1 MVERVFI
8 VTGAAKGI
16 GFACARR
23 LLEDGNKVVLA
34 DINQADGKKA
44 LIELASGEERALFVE
59 CDVSNKLEVHNL
71 VAETLSAFG
80 RIDGL
85 VNNAGIAVKGG
96 SRDLSVTDF
105 DRVLAVNLR
114 GAFLVSQ
121 AVAKY
126 MVDEIES
133 REDRSR
139 LTERPYS
146 IINMSSINDTVALPD
161 YLAYTVSKGGLL
173 QMTRSMA
180 LELAPYGIRVNAVGP
195 GSVKTDMLSGVAGDA
210 LEKIHSRTPL
220 GRVALPDE
228 IAGVVSFLAGEDS
241 SYITGQCIYVDGGRL
256 ALNYT
261 MPPRA
266 PTEGI

>member
-1 MVERVFI
+1 M
-8 VTGAAKGI
+8 
-16 GFACARR
+16 
-23 LLEDGNKVVLA
+23 
-34 DINQADGKKA
+34 
-44 LIELASGEERALFVE
+44 
-59 CDVSNKLEVHNL
+59 
-71 VAETLSAFG
+71 
-80 RIDGL
+80 
-85 VNNAGIAVKGG
+85 
-96 SRDLSVTDF
+96 TDF

-161 YLAYTVSKGGLL
+161 YLAYTGLRAVLL

-195 GSVKTDMLSGVAGDA
+195 RLGQDRYAFGRSRRCAG
-210 LEKIHSRTPL
+210 EN
-220 GRVALPDE
+220 
-228 IAGVVSFLAGEDS
+228 SFPYAFGPRGLAG
-241 SYITGQCIYVDGGRL
+241 
-256 ALNYT
+256 
-261 MPPRA
+261 
-266 PTEGI
+266 